1 MLEIGKPLHIGLAF
15 PLVTFLKLS
24 GKPLLEG
31 VRPCPR
37 RRMLP
42 VDLVPDLYIGQGSKC
57 SLNFIQTVVR
67 IAGGLCQRCKRLL
80 RGRAMGHGALPFQ
93 DGSHHST
100 AASTK
105 KGDFAAQERFAPL
118 QAADV
123 R

>member
-1 MLEIGKPLHIGLAF
+1 MLEIAKLLHIGLAV

-31 VRPCPR
+31 VRPCPPR
-37 RRMLP
+37 NRLP
-42 VDLVPDLYIGQGSKC
+42 VEFEPDLYIGQGSKC
-57 SLNFIQTVVR
+57 GLDFIQKVVR
-67 IAGGLCQRCKRLL
+67 IAGGLCQRCTRFLL
-80 RGRAMGHGALPFQ
+80 GRAMGHGALPFG

-100 AASTK
+100 AASTR
-105 KGDFAAQERFAPL
+105 KGDFAAQERFTPL